1 MGAFD
6 NFMIQYQDADLTDIN
21 NVLFEIIAEYADYN
35 GVEIFVRALF
45 DRGYVIVTI
54 KEVGNE

>member
-6 NFMIQYQDADLTDIN
+6 NFMIQYQGADLTDIN
-21 NVLFEIIAEYADYN
+21 NVLFEIIAEHADYD
-35 GVEIFVRALF
+35 GVEILVRALF
-45 DRGYVIVTI
+45 ARGYVIVPI

>member
-6 NFMIQYQDADLTDIN
+6 NFMIQYQDSDLTDIN
-21 NVLFEIIAEYADYN
+21 NVLFEIIAEYADYD
-35 GVEIFVRALF
+35 GVEILVRALF
-45 DRGYVIVTI
+45 ARGYVIVPI